1 MSQTEKTALET
12 PRLTTYIPHSP
23 LPKQAA
29 FLLFDGRE
37 AFYGGAAGGGK
48 SDALLMAA
56 LQYVDI
62 PGYAALMLR
71 RTFAELSKPKALMDR
86 AHEWLSNT
94 DARWKDSIKTWEF
107 PSGATLSFG
116 YMAGPHDH
124 MQYQSAEY
132 QFVAFDELTHF
143 TEAQYRYLFS
153 RLRRLEGVDVP
164 LRMRSASNPGGPGHE
179 WVRQRLVDARP
190 HRNRIFIP
198 ATLEENTYLDRGE
211 YEASLNELDPVTRAQ
226 LRHGDWSVRPQGNMF
241 KREWFTVIEQDEVPT
256 DGVRWVRFWDLAG
269 TEDLGREGQACTAG
283 VKMGLTARGKFV
295 VADVRRDRQD
305 PAGVERMVLGTASH
319 DGKHVAIRQE
329 QEPGSAGKFVVQDF
343 ARKLQ
348 GYDYQGTPASGSKE
362 ERARPFSAAAF
373 NGLVSVVRGPWNGA
387 YFDEL
392 ESFPG
397 EGFTRDQVDAS
408 SGAHA
413 SLTTPQQTARRV
425 KVTTPRRLG
434 AVG

>member
-1 MSQTEKTALET
+1 MT
-12 PRLTTYIPHSP
+12 RYIPHKP
-23 LPKQAA
+23 FPKQAA
-29 FLLFDGRE
+29 FLLLNCRE

-56 LQYVDI
+56 LQYVDV

-86 AHEWLSNT
+86 AFEWLTNT

-132 QFVAFDELTHF
+132 QYVAFDELTHF
-143 TEAQYRYLFS
+143 TESQYRYLFS
-153 RLRRLEGVDVP
+153 RLRRLEGVNVP

-179 WVRQRLVDARP
+179 WVRQRFVDAP
-190 HRNRIFIP
+190 KGSGCVFIP
-198 ATLEENTYLDRGE
+198 ATMDENTSLDRDE

-226 LRHGDWSVRPQGNMF
+226 LRLGDWTVRPQGNMF
-241 KREWFTVIEQDEVPT
+241 KREWFEVIEPDEVPT
-256 DGVRWVRFWDLAG
+256 EGIKWVRFWDLAG
-269 TEDLGREGQACTAG
+269 TEDNGHSAQACTAG
-283 VKMGLTARGKFV
+283 VKMGLTSRGKFI

-305 PAGVERMVLGTASH
+305 PPGVEQMLKGTASQ
-319 DGKHVAIRQE
+319 DGRGVAIRQE

-348 GYDYQGTPASGSKE
+348 GYDYQGLPASGSKE
-362 ERARPFSAAAF
+362 ERARPFSAAGY
-373 NGLVSVVRGPWNGA
+373 NGLVAVVRGPWNGA
-387 YFDEL
+387 YFDEI
-392 ESFPG
+392 EAFPG

-408 SGAHA
+408 SGAHQY
-413 SLTTPQQTARRV
+413 LTTPAHV
-425 KVTTPRRLG
+425 KKNVRYTQPRRLG
-434 AVG
+434 ALS